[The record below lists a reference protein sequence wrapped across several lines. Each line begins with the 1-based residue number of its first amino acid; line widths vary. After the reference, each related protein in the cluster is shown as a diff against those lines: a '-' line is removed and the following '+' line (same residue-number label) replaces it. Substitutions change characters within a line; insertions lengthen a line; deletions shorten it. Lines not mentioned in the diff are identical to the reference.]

1 MAPSSYD
8 PTVAD
13 ILRVRRY
20 FTLIPQPLPKELV
33 DDILDLA
40 SYWAHTSLTF
50 EEIQSVTARDAS
62 IVESM
67 YMRALPLAF
76 PNTAGDFTL
85 SARENNSKDPK
96 RKTYTLLRE
105 QDPTSDEFIAMAP
118 SGQPSNPIAAHPCRK
133 IVFQLWSHDQGW
145 TTSHPHDQGTYR
157 NSFTWIGARI
167 EKAQFGMSADLF
179 AGGSGS
185 SLLKTPVNFIPRAL
199 PGSDETFTHVQ
210 TNVQVNSE
218 TTHHTV
224 TWHHLDSV
232 RKGSQDAQEAD
243 ARGEDW
249 KALDG
254 RFVKAMRPG
263 DCISLWM
270 RARLRLWKCTL
281 EKAKITVYWAV

>member
-1 MAPSSYD
+1 
-8 PTVAD
+8 
-13 ILRVRRY
+13 
-20 FTLIPQPLPKELV
+20 
-33 DDILDLA
+33 
-40 SYWAHTSLTF
+40 
-50 EEIQSVTARDAS
+50 
-62 IVESM
+62 
-67 YMRALPLAF
+67 
-76 PNTAGDFTL
+76 
-85 SARENNSKDPK
+85 
-96 RKTYTLLRE
+96 
-105 QDPTSDEFIAMAP
+105 MAP

-167 EKAQFGMSADLF
+167 EKAQFG
-179 AGGSGS
+179 
-185 SLLKTPVNFIPRAL
+185 IAL